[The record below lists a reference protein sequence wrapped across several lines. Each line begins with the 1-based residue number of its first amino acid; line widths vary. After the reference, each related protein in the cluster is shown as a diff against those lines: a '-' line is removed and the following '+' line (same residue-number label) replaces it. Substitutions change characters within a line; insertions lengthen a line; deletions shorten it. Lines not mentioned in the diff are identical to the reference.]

1 MIGFIV
7 NRFLLALITIWV
19 VTVISFALIQL
30 PPGDY
35 ITSYVAQLMSQG
47 EQVSDQ
53 EAAQLRQQYG
63 LGDPFVVQYYK
74 WLEKAAVGNF
84 GISMEYQ
91 RPVTQVI
98 GDRIFLTAA
107 LAFSAALFTY
117 ALAVPI
123 GVISAVKQYSVTDY
137 VAPFIGFLGL
147 AVPNFLLALSIVY
160 FGFVL
165 FDANIGGLFSPEYAS
180 APYSFGKIINL
191 LSHLWLP
198 ALVLSIAGTAQIIRV
213 LRANMLDELRRPYV
227 VTARAKGLSEWR
239 VILKYPLRVALN
251 PVISTLGYLLP
262 TLVSGSIIVSIVMSL
277 PTLGPL
283 LLRALIAQDMFLSGT
298 IVLLIGIMTV
308 IGTFVSDLLLAW
320 VDPRIRMEGS

>member
-123 GVISAVKQYSVTDY
+123 GVISAVKQYSITDY
-137 VAPFIGFLGL
+137 VATFIGFLGL
-147 AVPNFLLALSIVY
+147 AVPNFLLALSILY

-180 APYSFGKIINL
+180 APYSFGKIMNL

-298 IVLLIGIMTV
+298 IVLLIGNMTV

>member
-1 MIGFIV
+1 MIAFIV
-7 NRFLLALITIWV
+7 NRLILALITIWV

-35 ITSYVAQLMSQG
+35 ITSYVAQLMTQG
-47 EQVSDQ
+47 EVVSDL
-53 EAAQLRQQYG
+53 EAKALRQQYG
-63 LGDPFVVQYYK
+63 LGDPFVIQYYK
-74 WLEKAAVGNF
+74 WLEKAAVGNY

-91 RPVTQVI
+91 RPVTEVI
-98 GDRIFLTAA
+98 GDRLFLTAILA
-107 LAFSAALFTY
+107 LAAAVFTY
-117 ALAVPI
+117 AIAVPI

-137 VAPFIGFLGL
+137 VATFLGFLGL
-147 AVPNFLLALSIVY
+147 AVPNFLLALALLY

-180 APYSFGKIINL
+180 EPYSIGKIIDL
-191 LSHLWLP
+191 LAHLWLP
-198 ALVLSIAGTAQIIRV
+198 ALVLSIAGTAQVIRV

-227 VTARAKGLSEWR
+227 VTARAKGLGEWK

-251 PVISTLGYLLP
+251 PVVSTLGYLLP

-298 IVLLIGIMTV
+298 IVLMIGLMTV
-308 IGTFVSDLLLAW
+308 IGTFISDLLLAW
-320 VDPRIRMEGS
+320 VDPRIRMEGV

>member
-35 ITSYVAQLMSQG
+35 ITSFVAQLMSQG

-123 GVISAVKQYSVTDY
+123 GVISAVKQYSITDY
-137 VAPFIGFLGL
+137 VATFIGFLGL
-147 AVPNFLLALSIVY
+147 AVPNFLLALSILY

-180 APYSFGKIINL
+180 APYSFGKIMNL

>member
-7 NRFLLALITIWV
+7 NRLLLALITIWV

-35 ITSYVAQLMSQG
+35 ITSYVAQLMTQG
-47 EQVSDQ
+47 EQVSDL
-53 EAAQLRQQYG
+53 EAEALRQQYG

-74 WLEKAAVGNF
+74 WLEKAAVGNY

-107 LAFSAALFTY
+107 LAFTAALFTY

-137 VAPFIGFLGL
+137 VATFLGFLGL
-147 AVPNFLLALSIVY
+147 AVPNFLLALSLLY

-180 APYSFGKIINL
+180 APYSIGKIIDL
-191 LSHLWLP
+191 ISHLWLP
-198 ALVLSIAGTAQIIRV
+198 AFVLSIAGTAQIIRV

-227 VTARAKGLSEWR
+227 VTARAKGLGEWR

-283 LLRALIAQDMFLSGT
+283 LLRSLIAQDMFLSGT
-298 IVLLIGIMTV
+298 IILMIGIMTV
-308 IGTFVSDLLLAW
+308 IGTFISDLLLAW

>member
-1 MIGFIV
+1 MIAFIV
-7 NRFLLALITIWV
+7 NRLILALITIWV

-35 ITSYVAQLMSQG
+35 ITSYVAQLMTQG
-47 EQVSDQ
+47 EVVSDL
-53 EAAQLRQQYG
+53 EAKALRQQYG
-63 LGDPFVVQYYK
+63 LGDPFVIQYYK
-74 WLEKAAVGNF
+74 WLEKAAVGNY

-91 RPVTQVI
+91 RPVTEVI
-98 GDRIFLTAA
+98 GDRLFLTAILA
-107 LAFSAALFTY
+107 LAAAVFTY
-117 ALAVPI
+117 AIAVPI

-137 VAPFIGFLGL
+137 VATFLGFLGL
-147 AVPNFLLALSIVY
+147 AVPNFLLALALLY

-180 APYSFGKIINL
+180 EPYSIGKIIDL
-191 LSHLWLP
+191 LAHLWLP
-198 ALVLSIAGTAQIIRV
+198 ALVLSIAGTAQVIRV

-227 VTARAKGLSEWR
+227 VTARAKGLGEWK

-251 PVISTLGYLLP
+251 PVVSTLGYLLP

-298 IVLLIGIMTV
+298 IVLMIGIMTV
-308 IGTFVSDLLLAW
+308 IGTFISDLLLAW
-320 VDPRIRMEGS
+320 VDPRIRMEGV

>member
-1 MIGFIV
+1 MISFIV
-7 NRFLLALITIWV
+7 NRLILALLTIWV
-19 VTVISFALIQL
+19 VTVIAFALIQL

-35 ITSYVAQLMSQG
+35 ITSYVAQLQAQG
-47 EQVSDQ
+47 ELVSDS
-53 EAAQLRQQYG
+53 EAEALRDQYG
-63 LGDPFVVQYYK
+63 LGDPFVIQYYK
-74 WLEKAAVGNF
+74 WLEKAAVGNY

-107 LAFSAALFTY
+107 LAFTAALFTY
-117 ALAVPI
+117 MLAIPI
-123 GVISAVKQYSVTDY
+123 GVISAVKQYSITDY
-137 VAPFIGFLGL
+137 IATFLGFLGL
-147 AVPNFLLALSIVY
+147 AIPNFLLALSLLY
-160 FGFVL
+160 FGWVL
-165 FDANIGGLFSPEYAS
+165 FDASIGGLFSPEYAD
-180 APYSFGKIINL
+180 APYSIGKIIDL
-191 LSHLWLP
+191 ISHLWLP

-227 VTARAKGLSEWR
+227 VTARAKGLGEWR

-298 IVLLIGIMTV
+298 IVLMIGIMTV
-308 IGTFVSDLLLAW
+308 IGTFISDLLLAW

>member
-137 VAPFIGFLGL
+137 VATFIGFLGL
-147 AVPNFLLALSIVY
+147 AVPNFLLALSILY

-180 APYSFGKIINL
+180 APYSFGKIMNL

>member
-53 EAAQLRQQYG
+53 EAEQLRQQYG

-123 GVISAVKQYSVTDY
+123 GVISAVKQYSITDY
-137 VAPFIGFLGL
+137 VATFIGFLGL
-147 AVPNFLLALSIVY
+147 AVPNFLLALSILY

-180 APYSFGKIINL
+180 APYSFGKIMDL

-308 IGTFVSDLLLAW
+308 IGTFISDLLLAW